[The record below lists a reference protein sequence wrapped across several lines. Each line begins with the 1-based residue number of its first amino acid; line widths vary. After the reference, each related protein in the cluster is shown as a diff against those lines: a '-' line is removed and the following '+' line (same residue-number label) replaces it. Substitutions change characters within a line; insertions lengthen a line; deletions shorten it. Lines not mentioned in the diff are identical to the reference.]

1 MLFAVKRAF
10 LLIGATAGAIIAAG
24 AIAIG
29 HPVSPVAGTSPT
41 PAGAVAKVP
50 AAPMS
55 DNPAPSTPS
64 ATYGLP
70 GQPARVTALK
80 HRYDTDPGF
89 RNFVADYN
97 AWTGH
102 PNRGES
108 ASLAA
113 LSWLS
118 QQGAPMSALIEGV
131 QPRPAILR
139 ALQEH
144 WRDQAESARPKSPAN
159 P

>member
-1 MLFAVKRAF
+1 M
-10 LLIGATAGAIIAAG
+10 
-24 AIAIG
+24 
-29 HPVSPVAGTSPT
+29 
-41 PAGAVAKVP
+41 
-50 AAPMS
+50 
-55 DNPAPSTPS
+55 
-64 ATYGLP
+64 
-70 GQPARVTALK
+70 TALK

-102 PNRGES
+102 PNRGEN

-113 LSWLS
+113 VSQLS

-144 WRDQAESARPKSPAN
+144 WRDQAESPQPKPPAN

>member
-1 MLFAVKRAF
+1 MYLAMKRTF
-10 LLIGATAGAIIAAG
+10 LLTGVTAGAITVAG

-29 HPVSPVAGTSPT
+29 QPVAPVAGTNPT
-41 PAGAVAKVP
+41 EARAVARPPVASISASP
-50 AAPMS
+50 AA
-55 DNPAPSTPS
+55 STPS

-70 GQPARVTALK
+70 GQTARITALK

-89 RNFVADYN
+89 RNLVADYN

-102 PNRGES
+102 PNRGEN

-113 LSWLS
+113 LSRLS
-118 QQGAPMSALIEGV
+118 QQGAPMSALIKGV

-144 WRDQAESARPKSPAN
+144 WRDQAESTRPQSPGN
-159 P
+159 R

>member
-1 MLFAVKRAF
+1 MPFVMKRAL
-10 LLIGATAGAIIAAG
+10 LLIGVTAGAIIVAS

-29 HPVSPVAGTSPT
+29 QPVSPVAGTNRSA
-41 PAGAVAKVP
+41 AGRIAKMP
-50 AAPMS
+50 AASVS
-55 DNPAPSTPS
+55 DNSVPSTPS

-70 GQPARVTALK
+70 EQTARIAALK

-113 LSWLS
+113 LSRLS
-118 QQGAPMSALIEGV
+118 QKGAPMSALIEGV

-144 WRDQAESARPKSPAN
+144 WREKAESARPKSPAN